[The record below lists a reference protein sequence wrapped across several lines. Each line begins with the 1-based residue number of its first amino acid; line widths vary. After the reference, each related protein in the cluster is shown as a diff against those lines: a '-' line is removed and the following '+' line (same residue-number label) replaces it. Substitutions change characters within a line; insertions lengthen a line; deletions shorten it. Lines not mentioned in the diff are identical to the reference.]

1 MAAVPDASATPCLA
15 PTYSA
20 KRRSS
25 SSARGPLVSQPLR
38 RVSVTASISSWPIAG
53 GWKERKVL
61 RLEEL
66 FRNEASWA
74 GWAGR
79 VRG

>member
-1 MAAVPDASATPCLA
+1 MAAVPDASATPCFA
-15 PTYSA
+15 PAYSA
-20 KRRSS
+20 KRFSS

-38 RVSVTASISSWPIAG
+38 RVSVTASISSCPIAG

-66 FRNEASWA
+66 ILE
-74 GWAGR
+74 
-79 VRG
+79 

>member
-1 MAAVPDASATPCLA
+1 MAAVPEASATPCRA

-25 SSARGPLVSQPLR
+25 SSVRGPVVSQPLLS
-38 RVSVTASISSWPIAG
+38 VSATASSSSSPIAG

-66 FRNEASWA
+66 VSE
-74 GWAGR
+74 
-79 VRG
+79 